1 MSSADSPGLSTSG
14 PKPVLIFDLDG
25 TLLSVNSYPSW
36 VRYLIVGHFPEN
48 KTSDRIK
55 IGLQTIYLMLQRKL
69 MNKDHA
75 FVKAKLQG
83 LWSKAAAKD
92 PDSLAQDW
100 LIGDLYS
107 VVRPNL
113 FPIMSRVM
121 KQELDAI
128 LATAAAGEYAIPLGK
143 KLGFKFILATPP
155 FGTPGAGEEN
165 SGAVKRDRVLAL
177 LKENGWEDRPR
188 IFFTDH
194 ADDMPLIEVCG
205 KIFWFGPAANIQ
217 TMKTAHPDKKI
228 LNGLDLDGKEAFAA
242 LSE

>member
-25 TLLSVNSYPSW
+25 TLLSVNSYPAF
-36 VRYLIVGHFPEN
+36 VRYLMVGHFPEN
-48 KTSDRIK
+48 KTLDRIK
-55 IGLQTIYLMLQRKL
+55 IALQTINLMLQRKL
-69 MNKDHA
+69 MKKDHA
-75 FVKAKLQG
+75 LVKAKLQE

-121 KQELDAI
+121 KQELDGV
-128 LATAAAGEYAIPLGK
+128 LATAAAGEYAIPLGQ
-143 KLGFKFILATPP
+143 KLGFKHILATPP
-155 FGTPGAGEEN
+155 FGADDAGREN
-165 SGAVKRDRVLAL
+165 HGVVKRDRVLAL
-177 LKENGWEDRPR
+177 LKQIGWEDRPR

-194 ADDMPLIEVCG
+194 EEDMPLIEVCE
-205 KIFWFGPAANIQ
+205 KIFWFGNISSI
-217 TMKTAHPDKKI
+217 KTIQAAHPGKKI

>member
-1 MSSADSPGLSTSG
+1 M
-14 PKPVLIFDLDG
+14 LIFDLDG

-69 MNKDHA
+69 MKKDHA
-75 FVKAKLQG
+75 VIKAQLQE

-100 LIGDLYS
+100 LIGDLYN

-113 FPIMSRVM
+113 FPIVTRVM
-121 KQELDAI
+121 KQELDAV
-128 LATAAAGEYAIPLGK
+128 LATAAAGEYAIPLGQ
-143 KLGFKFILATPP
+143 KLGFKHILATPP
-155 FGTPGAGEEN
+155 FGTPGAGTEN
-165 SGAVKRDRVLAL
+165 HGAVKRDRVLAL
-177 LKENGWEDRPR
+177 LKEIGWENRPR
-188 IFFTDH
+188 VFFTDH
-194 ADDMPLIEVCG
+194 AEDTPLIEVCD
-205 KIFWFGPAANIQ
+205 KIIWFGPVASIQ
-217 TMKTAHPDKKI
+217 TMKTAYPAKKF

-242 LSE
+242 ISE